1 MLYYDR
7 IGLGEEIDLTKSKN
21 SKELIVCY
29 YCYFNH
35 ELKFQNT
42 ICNSCHDLTMFCL
55 NLSNIAIITV
65 EGVDYRCIIHGI
77 NKSDA
82 IHLSENSVLDTRG
95 YK

>member
-21 SKELIVCY
+21 SKELIVCH

-42 ICNSCHDLTMFCL
+42 ICNGCHDLTMFCL
-55 NLSNIAIITV
+55 NFSDIAIMTV
-65 EGVDYRCIIHGI
+65 EGVDCRCIIHDI

-82 IHLSENSVLDTRG
+82 IHLSKNPVHDARG